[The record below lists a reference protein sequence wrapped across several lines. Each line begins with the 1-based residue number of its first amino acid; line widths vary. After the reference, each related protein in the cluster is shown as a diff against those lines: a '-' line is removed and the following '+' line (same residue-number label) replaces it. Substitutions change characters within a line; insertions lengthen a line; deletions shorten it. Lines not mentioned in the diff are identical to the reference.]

1 MTKNK
6 SVPLYGHTCGHQN
19 LEIWCWQIQNCKD
32 VNVIVNVRFQ
42 TLCTEFEYQVNA
54 LVTILKSSGYIEFC
68 SICCFFFVLEWWP
81 WRGEWEQSVWNSWL
95 QGWWLYRPCPQGHGT
110 CLWWPA
116 QGLTGR
122 SAFLGSFH
130 ILGR

>member
-42 TLCTEFEYQVNA
+42 TLYTEFEYQVNA

-68 SICCFFFVLEWWP
+68 SICCFFFCFRMMALKRRMRAICLKFLITRMMVISTLSSRSWHV
-81 WRGEWEQSVWNSWL
+81 SVMAST
-95 QGWWLYRPCPQGHGT
+95 GAYR
-110 CLWWPA
+110 
-116 QGLTGR
+116 
-122 SAFLGSFH
+122 
-130 ILGR
+130 